1 MEKKKKIA
9 SSLSKKIEKEKIH
22 KPTLK
27 KDISDKQKKIEVSS
41 KALSNTELS
50 KKLSLKVPKD
60 FFYGT
65 GRRKT
70 AIAKAW
76 LFKGNGSI
84 SVKNKD
90 LNSYFKS
97 PILVQTVLKPL
108 QKLGLEGKYS
118 AKISPLGG
126 GLVGQADAAQ
136 LAITN
141 AILNMNS
148 EFRKSLKEEGLLTR
162 DPREKERKKYGR
174 KKARKGFQYRK
185 R

>member
-1 MEKKKKIA
+1 MEKKKKVA
-9 SSLSKKIEKEKIH
+9 SSISKKIEKEKID
-22 KPTLK
+22 KSISK
-27 KDISDKQKKIEVSS
+27 KDFSDKQKKIEVTS
-41 KALSNTELS
+41 KVPSNIESS
-50 KKLSLKVPKD
+50 KKLSFKVPKD

-84 SVKNKD
+84 FVKSKD

-108 QKLGLEGKYS
+108 QKLGLESKYS
-118 AKISPLGG
+118 VKISPLGG

>member
-1 MEKKKKIA
+1 MEKKKKTT
-9 SSLSKKIEKEKIH
+9 SSISKKIEKEKIDN
-22 KPTLK
+22 TISK
-27 KDISDKQKKIEVSS
+27 KDSSDKQKKIEVTS
-41 KALSNTELS
+41 KLPSNVELS
-50 KKLSLKVPKD
+50 TQLSLKVPKD

-84 SVKNKD
+84 LIKKKT
-90 LNSYFKS
+90 LNAYFKS